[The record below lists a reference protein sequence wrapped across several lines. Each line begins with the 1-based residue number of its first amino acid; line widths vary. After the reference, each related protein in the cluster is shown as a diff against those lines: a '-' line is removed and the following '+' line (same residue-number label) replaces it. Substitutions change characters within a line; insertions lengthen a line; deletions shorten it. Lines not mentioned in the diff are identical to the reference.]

1 MNAKFRSIREL
12 KKNGRQFF
20 YWIFFCLSVVVTN
33 KKSPSHFSPHNHKIV
48 QSKLWHFDKWLR
60 TSSDSLIDPFS
71 LICPLNLKVFIIS
84 RISPKESIP
93 TAQYKFLLNLIV
105 RDHKRYIF
113 QSLFLRNSC
122 LKGIFFTKYTV
133 LKQWKNSAIA
143 YTVLPPNS
151 RFLGPGFFREFEI
164 REFKI
169 HNFPPNSLRNIS

>member
-1 MNAKFRSIREL
+1 MC
-12 KKNGRQFF
+12 
-20 YWIFFCLSVVVTN
+20 YWIFFCLSVKQ
-33 KKSPSHFSPHNHKIV
+33 KKSFTFLALQSQIF
-48 QSKLWHFDKWLR
+48 QSKLWHFEKWLR
-60 TSSDSLIDPFS
+60 SSSDSLIDPFS

-169 HNFPPNSLRNIS
+169 HNFPPNSL